1 MSAVVYL
8 DAPHTASSSLCQYT
22 NAAVSRRYRS
32 SIHRLARQPW
42 SSTDTISAIGT
53 VVIELL
59 SPNVFGV
66 STTTKSPSTFTS
78 QTVPRSCR
86 RDVSSNTGTDCSN
99 DTISADRKTVDN
111 DPSSVDRCHPT
122 NRL

>member
-42 SSTDTISAIGT
+42 SSTDTLSAIGDSRHRT
-53 VVIELL
+53 LVTKRLRREHHNKVALDIHIA
-59 SPNVFGV
+59 NR
-66 STTTKSPSTFTS
+66 STKL
-78 QTVPRSCR
+78 
-86 RDVSSNTGTDCSN
+86 
-99 DTISADRKTVDN
+99 
-111 DPSSVDRCHPT
+111 PT
-122 NRL
+122 